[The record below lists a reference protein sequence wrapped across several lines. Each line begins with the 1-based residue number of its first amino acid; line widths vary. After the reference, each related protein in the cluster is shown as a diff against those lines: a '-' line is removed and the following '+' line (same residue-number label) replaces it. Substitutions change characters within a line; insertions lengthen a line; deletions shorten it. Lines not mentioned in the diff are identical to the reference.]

1 MSETD
6 IVKCRKCS
14 WSGPRADLAET
25 YGIGP
30 VCPFCQHRESI
41 DSPAEQAEQVEKKY
55 CLIRPSG
62 ESPWMTLSP
71 CDLWNH
77 VEAGEEDEVWE
88 VKWVMMTPKEVA
100 DLPEWEGW

>member
-1 MSETD
+1 M
-6 IVKCRKCS
+6 KCEACGLDK
-14 WSGPRADLAET
+14 A
-25 YGIGP
+25 II
-30 VCPFCQHRESI
+30 HRERDGVMRCLACSTDPI
-41 DSPAEQAEQVEKKY
+41 KFTPAEQAEQVEKKY